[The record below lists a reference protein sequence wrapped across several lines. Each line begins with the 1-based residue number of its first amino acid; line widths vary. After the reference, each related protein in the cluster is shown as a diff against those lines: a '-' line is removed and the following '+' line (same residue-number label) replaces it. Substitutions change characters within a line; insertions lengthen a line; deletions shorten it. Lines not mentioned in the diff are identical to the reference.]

1 MFQAAWSPRFDSG
14 SALYLSSSLA
24 GKLGPEEK
32 KQVRHHVGCCTH
44 ERSLG
49 IGNERRVE
57 EVSMAALTIHI
68 YNRSIKTVCVCV
80 CSVCSVQFKN
90 FIVRLKVT
98 LKMEKS
104 LFAHTALSL
113 LKTVKH

>member
-1 MFQAAWSPRFDSG
+1 MFHAAWSPRFDSG

-68 YNRSIKTVCVCV
+68 YNKSIKTVCVCLFSLFSSIQKLYCPFKSYIKNGKV
-80 CSVCSVQFKN
+80 SFCTHCSVPTENS
-90 FIVRLKVT
+90 
-98 LKMEKS
+98 
-104 LFAHTALSL
+104 
-113 LKTVKH
+113 